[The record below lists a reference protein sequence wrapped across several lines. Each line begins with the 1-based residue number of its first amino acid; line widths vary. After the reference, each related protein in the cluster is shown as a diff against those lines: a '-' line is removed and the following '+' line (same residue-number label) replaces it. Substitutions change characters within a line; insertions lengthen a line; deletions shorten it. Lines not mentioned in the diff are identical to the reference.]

1 MARIM
6 PGAGAAVVTGAID
19 SGGPAREFALASLGS
34 RSQRKEQS
42 MNPIER
48 GRIAVALSLLVPAT
62 ALAQATPKKPAAA
75 RPASHLVQPSD
86 AAYQPN
92 EVPGF
97 PSGAKMAPIHGNP
110 NAASGSYVVRLS
122 FPDGY
127 KFPAHWHPNPENVTV
142 LEGELELGMGDK
154 EGGATTGYGA
164 GSFLYIPATMAH
176 FGGAKGATVI
186 QRQGQAP
193 FKIMRS
199 PPAAKYPA
207 GRPGGRASGGRR
219 GAIDR

>member
-75 RPASHLVQPSD
+75 RPASHLVQASDVASQPPEGPPLPPRPAPSPGEAPPKE
-86 AAYQPN
+86 AARPR
-92 EVPGF
+92 PRL
-97 PSGAKMAPIHGNP
+97 AP
-110 NAASGSYVVRLS
+110 
-122 FPDGY
+122 
-127 KFPAHWHPNPENVTV
+127 
-142 LEGELELGMGDK
+142 
-154 EGGATTGYGA
+154 GA
-164 GSFLYIPATMAH
+164 GERRRLPA
-176 FGGAKGATVI
+176 
-186 QRQGQAP
+186 P
-193 FKIMRS
+193 
-199 PPAAKYPA
+199 
-207 GRPGGRASGGRR
+207 R
-219 GAIDR
+219 GARLPLRRQD

>member
-42 MNPIER
+42 VNPIER

-75 RPASHLVQPSD
+75 RPASHLVQASD
-86 AAYQPN
+86 VAYQPL

-164 GSFLYIPATMAH
+164 GSFLYIPAKMAH

-186 QRQGQAP
+186 QLHGQAP
-193 FKIMRS
+193 FKIMLS
-199 PPAAKYPA
+199 HPAAK
-207 GRPGGRASGGRR
+207 
-219 GAIDR
+219 